1 MLGVLEVSVCCS
13 KGRGLRR
20 DGAGGVIGEQV
31 LHDDGEIQICFNTLG
46 GIMNQMLWAHRTF
59 IIVLVSLS
67 VAGLWGQA
75 NTSVRGTVTDQS
87 GALIQKAQLT
97 LINTAT
103 GLERKTESGDN
114 GAYEFLQV
122 VPGTYR
128 LRVEMAGFKRYEA
141 SDLSLQVNSPASV
154 NVVLEVGGVTESV
167 AVTS

>member
-1 MLGVLEVSVCCS
+1 EVSVCCT

-20 DGAGGVIGEQV
+20 DGAGAVISR
-31 LHDDGEIQICFNTLG
+31 LLNTLG
-46 GIMNQMLWAHRTF
+46 GIMNQKLWAHRTF

-97 LINTAT
+97 LIHTAT

-114 GAYEFLQV
+114 GAYEFL
-122 VPGTYR
+122 
-128 LRVEMAGFKRYEA
+128 
-141 SDLSLQVNSPASV
+141 
-154 NVVLEVGGVTESV
+154 
-167 AVTS
+167 